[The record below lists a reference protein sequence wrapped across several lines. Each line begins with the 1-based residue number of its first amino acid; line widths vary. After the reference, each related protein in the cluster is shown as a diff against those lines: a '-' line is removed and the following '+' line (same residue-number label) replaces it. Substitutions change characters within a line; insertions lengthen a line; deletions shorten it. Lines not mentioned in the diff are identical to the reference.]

1 MNPDIKVEICKLDNL
16 PPDHELIKQIEP
28 VFLNLEHENPFE
40 EQLDMILKLNEITT
54 KAIGLYIQVVSII

>member
-1 MNPDIKVEICKLDNL
+1 MNPDIKVKICNLYNL